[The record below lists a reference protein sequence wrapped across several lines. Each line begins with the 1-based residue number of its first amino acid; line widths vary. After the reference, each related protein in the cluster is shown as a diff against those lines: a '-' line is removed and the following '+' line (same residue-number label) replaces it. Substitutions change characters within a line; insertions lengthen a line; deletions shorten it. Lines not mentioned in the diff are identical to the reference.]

1 MKRRFLADVVK
12 THLGQGGSRSANH
25 SLIALIIIKQN
36 MRSAKFETKI
46 PLLTSLCVH
55 SDGLHGHTG
64 TKVPKIST
72 TLSNIKIFSI

>member
-1 MKRRFLADVVK
+1 MKRRFLTDVVK

-25 SLIALIIIKQN
+25 SLIALIIIKKN

-64 TKVPKIST
+64 TKVTK
-72 TLSNIKIFSI
+72 NVYNHFKY